1 MPIRMIAKELY
12 KLQQEVEELE
22 VQIEST
28 PMPEREALQ
37 ERLRRLRAER
47 DRLRKILDGKK
58 VSPPYRQVR

>member
-37 ERLRRLRAER
+37 ERLIYVLV
-47 DRLRKILDGKK
+47 LPMML
-58 VSPPYRQVR
+58 